1 VKNVIGDYN
10 QSDIL
15 KSLVLS
21 SSEGQN
27 IELQNTNISIIY
39 FGNPMF
45 FILPNNESDEGIL
58 VEVEHNVLSK
68 FIGEDKFSV
77 LLENLKEKEN
87 SIIVSKKPFLNGI
100 AISGKV
106 TEIVDPFNTEKHV
119 KVISAKQITS
129 CKNSDWKRG
138 HILFKG
144 EDKSYLQ
151 VNEGLRSRIASGL
164 KPYIHTNIFNY
175 LTQEINTQFIGE
187 KEKFYG
193 IIECEKCKEIEIY
206 HVFEIASRLCDRR
219 YCRKCSE
226 SRYNNLMEVPFS
238 DTLLIDL
245 FTEFNTFFEKYMHQ
259 GKVPPD
265 IMIDKLLRYS
275 KLDHKLEI
283 GVVYDDLRTEYK
295 KRFQKLNYDIMV
307 RLEKII
313 KQAEKNKARFDEFLK
328 YDEKF
333 STIQSYQ
340 TTTDTSLIFNN
351 IYNKTKV
358 KFQEFYYPNPITT
371 IDSDEFIDITQIDDV
386 DFNSIINLYK
396 DTFDLIGDHWFL
408 ANLAKVVKNAPI
420 IENCITA
427 DLYGSNLVS
436 KTLKLTKHT
445 DLHDIIEDTYNV
457 KIRNAIAHPGRVV
470 DKANNE
476 IKIYDKGILIDTFK
490 ITEFLK
496 NVEKLINF
504 HLELTYVKYR
514 LAMKKDAD
522 FLMTGGILSFQPEFY
537 TKPNENEK
545 PYLVINQLANFQ
557 SFKNSNSDFW
567 AKNIGIEIIGE
578 KEGIRFF
585 VRRNKSNYFETPEFR
600 ETIWGASNHIK
611 EWVEL
616 AMKEREIV
624 VTHRYCYIPIDIKS
638 GEEVLQWIPI
648 KIPIYPLKEEHEVFI
663 KSMTECGKIEITS
676 DIEKQFEK
684 FISRRCDSIMEEKKS
699 FYEIINEN
707 LTRKWCDS
715 LAIIN
720 ISDEEISIDNIYNNN
735 EKELKINNYPIPI
748 REKVLTTVVEMSYEE
763 AVKAF
768 NKNNRNIISPKVRT
782 DEIATFER
790 LKSIEYGGNVYCHSS
805 DCKIIV
811 NDKHKFENFDEIIEF
826 GFISEKEVNGK
837 WQVF

>member
-1 VKNVIGDYN
+1 MKNVIGDYN

-15 KSLVLS
+15 KSLVLN

-58 VEVEHNVLSK
+58 VEVEHNVLSQ
-68 FIGEDKFSV
+68 FIGEEKFSA

-87 SIIVSKKPFLNGI
+87 SIIVSEKPFFNGI

-106 TEIVDPFNTEKHV
+106 TEVVDPFNTEKHV

-206 HVFEIASRLCDRR
+206 HVFEIANRLCDRR
-219 YCRKCSE
+219 YCRKCSG

-238 DTLLIDL
+238 DTFLIDV

-275 KLDHKLEI
+275 KLDHQLEI
-283 GVVYDDLRTEYK
+283 GVVYDDLRNEYK

-328 YDEKF
+328 HDEKF

-371 IDSDEFIDITQIDDV
+371 VDSDEFIDVTQIDDV

-420 IENCITA
+420 IEDCITA
-427 DLYGSNLVS
+427 DLYGSNLLS

-545 PYLVINQLANFQ
+545 PHLVINQLANFQ
-557 SFKNSNSDFW
+557 SFKNSNKDFW
-567 AKNIGIEIIGE
+567 AKNIGIEVIGE
-578 KEGIRFF
+578 KEGIRFS
-585 VRRNKSNYFETPEFR
+585 VKRNKSNYFETPEFR

-624 VTHRYCYIPIDIKS
+624 VTHRNCYIPIDIKS
-638 GEEVLQWIPI
+638 GEEDLQWIPI
-648 KIPIYPLKEEHEVFI
+648 KIPIYPLKDEHEVFI

-684 FISRRCDSIMEEKKS
+684 FIS
-699 FYEIINEN
+699 
-707 LTRKWCDS
+707 
-715 LAIIN
+715 
-720 ISDEEISIDNIYNNN
+720 
-735 EKELKINNYPIPI
+735 
-748 REKVLTTVVEMSYEE
+748 
-763 AVKAF
+763 
-768 NKNNRNIISPKVRT
+768 
-782 DEIATFER
+782 
-790 LKSIEYGGNVYCHSS
+790 
-805 DCKIIV
+805 
-811 NDKHKFENFDEIIEF
+811 
-826 GFISEKEVNGK
+826 
-837 WQVF
+837 